1 MITTAYFVPASGF
14 ESHSTPIPTPKW
26 PNKTDEIGTR
36 IAAERQ
42 KLTAVNAVL
51 VSSAIICFSTG
62 ATVAEVRYF
71 PYLQLCRRRNMKSDS
86 EVKSD
91 VEDEIRYDPF
101 IDSTDIALS
110 VKNGVVSL
118 TGYACNYSQKLQAE
132 ADAKRI
138 GGVTAVANDIEV
150 RLASIDARP
159 DPDIARDLV
168 AQLKFELPFSHDKIK
183 SVVKNGWV
191 TLDGSL
197 EWNYQR
203 TDAENTAQQVKGVIG
218 VSNLIKLSPRVSP
231 TEVRARI
238 EGALKRSAQLDA
250 NRISV
255 EASGGEVI
263 LRGSV
268 RSWAERDEAE
278 RAAWLAPGVTK
289 LENNI
294 VINN

>member
-1 MITTAYFVPASGF
+1 M
-14 ESHSTPIPTPKW
+14 
-26 PNKTDEIGTR
+26 KTD
-36 IAAERQ
+36 
-42 KLTAVNAVL
+42 
-51 VSSAIICFSTG
+51 
-62 ATVAEVRYF
+62 
-71 PYLQLCRRRNMKSDS
+71 
-86 EVKSD
+86 SD
-91 VEDEIRYDPF
+91 VKRDVQDEIKYDPF

-118 TGYACNYSQKLQAE
+118 TGFACNYGQKLQAE
-132 ADAKRI
+132 EDAKRI
-138 GGVTAVANDIEV
+138 SGVMAVANDIEV

-168 AQLKFELPFSHDKIK
+168 AQLKFELPFSYEKIK

-203 TDAENTAQQVKGVIG
+203 TDAEDTARHIKGVVG

-231 TEVRARI
+231 TEVRSRI
-238 EGALKRSAQLDA
+238 EGALKRSAQLDS
-250 NRISV
+250 NSITV
-255 EASGGEVI
+255 EANGGDVV

-268 RSWAERDEAE
+268 RSWAEREEAE
-278 RAAWLAPGVTK
+278 RAAWMAPGVTK

-294 VINN
+294 IIDY